1 MNCGLTALPIILL
14 AVYVAAGLGVLEDHR
29 KWSKDE
35 LYPADDVKLD
45 GLNSLKYE
53 FEARHYEEYSELE
66 ANHSKSVHGHANFS
80 RH

>member
-14 AVYVAAGLGVLEDHR
+14 AVYVAAGPGVLEDQR

-53 FEARHYEEYSELE
+53 FEARHHEEYSELE
-66 ANHSKSVHGHANFS
+66 ANHSKSVHGHAKFS